1 VAHIPWHPA
10 SGKTRGGTV
19 NKAELALALESKL
32 GSRKLAHDALEA
44 VLETII
50 REVAR
55 GGRVSITGFGTFQKV
70 ERGARTGRNPRTGQE
85 VHIKKTTVPRF
96 RPGTSFRAVVAD
108 PRKLTR
114 TPVVGRAAAGTATRA
129 AAPAAPAKAA
139 PAKAAPA
146 KAAPAK
152 AAPAKAAPA
161 KAAPAKAAPAKADKK
176 SAKKSD
182 AKGKKSSKK
191 G

>member
-1 VAHIPWHPA
+1 M
-10 SGKTRGGTV
+10 
-19 NKAELALALESKL
+19 NKAELALAIEGQL
-32 GSRKLAHDALEA
+32 GSKKLANDALEA

-50 REVAR
+50 REVAA
-55 GGRVSITGFGTFQKV
+55 GGRVSITGFGTFERV
-70 ERGARTGRNPRTGQE
+70 ERGARTGRNPRTGEE
-85 VHIKKTTVPRF
+85 VRIKKTTAPRF

-108 PRKLTR
+108 PRKLTKA
-114 TPVVGRAAAGTATRA
+114 PVIGRAAAGTVSRISPPVTTVRATTA
-129 AAPAAPAKAA
+129 KAAPAKASPAKAA

-152 AAPAKAAPA
+152 AAPAPAEPIKAV
-161 KAAPAKAAPAKADKK
+161 KAEKVEKK
-176 SAKKSD
+176 SPKKSE

>member
-1 VAHIPWHPA
+1 M
-10 SGKTRGGTV
+10 

-108 PRKLTR
+108 PRRLTR

-129 AAPAAPAKAA
+129 AAPSASVKAAPAKAA
-139 PAKAAPA
+139 PAKATPA

>member
-1 VAHIPWHPA
+1 M
-10 SGKTRGGTV
+10 
-19 NKAELALALESKL
+19 NKAELALAIEGQL
-32 GSRKLAHDALEA
+32 GSKKLANDALEA

-50 REVAR
+50 REVAA
-55 GGRVSITGFGTFQKV
+55 GGRVSITGFGTFERV
-70 ERGARTGRNPRTGQE
+70 ERGARTGRNPRTGEE
-85 VHIKKTTVPRF
+85 VRIKKTTAPRF

-108 PRKLTR
+108 PRKLTKA
-114 TPVVGRAAAGTATRA
+114 PVIGRAAAGTVSRISPPVTTVRATT
-129 AAPAAPAKAA
+129 AKAA

-161 KAAPAKAAPAKADKK
+161 KAAPAPAEPIKAVKAEKVEKK
-176 SAKKSD
+176 SPKKSE

>member
-1 VAHIPWHPA
+1 
-10 SGKTRGGTV
+10 V

>member
-1 VAHIPWHPA
+1 MNKSELIEHIA
-10 SGKTRGGTV
+10 KQADIS
-19 NKAELALALESKL
+19 KAAAARS
-32 GSRKLAHDALEA
+32 LEA
-44 VLETII
+44 LIGAVKTTLKKGNT
-50 REVAR
+50 VT
-55 GGRVSITGFGTFQKV
+55 ITGFGTFTAPK
-70 ERGARTGRNPRTGQE
+70 RAARTGRNPRTGEE
-85 VHIKKTTVPRF
+85 VRIKKTTAPRF

-108 PRKLTR
+108 PRKLTKA
-114 TPVVGRAAAGTATRA
+114 PVIGRAAAGTVSRISPPVTTVRATT
-129 AAPAAPAKAA
+129 AKAA

-161 KAAPAKAAPAKADKK
+161 KAAPAPAEPIKAVKAEKVEKK
-176 SAKKSD
+176 SPKKSE

>member
-1 VAHIPWHPA
+1 M
-10 SGKTRGGTV
+10 
-19 NKAELALALESKL
+19 NKAELALAIEGQL
-32 GSRKLAHDALEA
+32 GSKKLANDALEA

-50 REVAR
+50 REVAA
-55 GGRVSITGFGTFQKV
+55 GGRVSITGFGTFERV
-70 ERGARTGRNPRTGQE
+70 ERGARTGRNPRTGEE
-85 VHIKKTTVPRF
+85 VRIKKTTAPRF

-108 PRKLTR
+108 PRKLTKA
-114 TPVVGRAAAGTATRA
+114 PVIGRAAAGTVSRISPPVTTVRATT
-129 AAPAAPAKAA
+129 AKAA

-161 KAAPAKAAPAKADKK
+161 KAAPAKAAPAPAAEPVKAVKAEKVEKK
-176 SAKKSD
+176 SPKKAE

>member
-1 VAHIPWHPA
+1 M
-10 SGKTRGGTV
+10 
-19 NKAELALALESKL
+19 NKAELALAIEGQL
-32 GSRKLAHDALEA
+32 GSKKLANDALEA

-50 REVAR
+50 REVAA
-55 GGRVSITGFGTFQKV
+55 GGRVSITGFGTFERV
-70 ERGARTGRNPRTGQE
+70 ERGARTGRNPRTGEE
-85 VHIKKTTVPRF
+85 VRIKKTTAPRF

-108 PRKLTR
+108 PRKLTKA
-114 TPVVGRAAAGTATRA
+114 PVIGRAAAGTVSRISPPVTTVRATT
-129 AAPAAPAKAA
+129 AKAA

-161 KAAPAKAAPAKADKK
+161 KAAPAKAAPAPAEPIKAVKAEKVEKK
-176 SAKKSD
+176 SPKKSE

>member
-1 VAHIPWHPA
+1 M
-10 SGKTRGGTV
+10 
-19 NKAELALALESKL
+19 NKAELALAIEGQL
-32 GSRKLAHDALEA
+32 GSKKLANDALEA

-50 REVAR
+50 REVAA
-55 GGRVSITGFGTFQKV
+55 GGRVSITGFGTFERV
-70 ERGARTGRNPRTGQE
+70 ERGARTGRNPRTGEE
-85 VHIKKTTVPRF
+85 VRIKKTTAPRF

-108 PRKLTR
+108 PRKLTKA
-114 TPVVGRAAAGTATRA
+114 PVIGRAAAGTVSRISPPVTTVRATT
-129 AAPAAPAKAA
+129 AKAA

-161 KAAPAKAAPAKADKK
+161 KAAPAPAEPVKAVKAEKVEKK
-176 SAKKSD
+176 SPKKSE